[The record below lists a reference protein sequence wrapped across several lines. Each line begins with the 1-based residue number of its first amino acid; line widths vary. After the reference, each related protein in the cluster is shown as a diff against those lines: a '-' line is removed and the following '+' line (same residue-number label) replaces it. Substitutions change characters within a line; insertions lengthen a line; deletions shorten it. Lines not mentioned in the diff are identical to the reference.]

1 MTPSLEK
8 IPTVMTCKRAL
19 LGGVFPGVLA
29 TTTLAGQAA
38 PSCGAWNTNEYFKA
52 ATLEDASLRS
62 PRPCDLL
69 ACQLVSRRKDHGQ
82 VSIIMS
88 VLFDVS

>member
-1 MTPSLEK
+1 MLKYNIRTRSS
-8 IPTVMTCKRAL
+8 AD
-19 LGGVFPGVLA
+19 PGAIEDVLA
-29 TTTLAGQAA
+29 VENDVVPFDRADVLEQG
-38 PSCGAWNTNEYFKA
+38 CGKA
-52 ATLEDASLRS
+52 FLGDSLHS

-88 VLFDVS
+88 VLLDDN

>member
-29 TTTLAGQAA
+29 TTTLAAQAA
-38 PSCGAWNTNEYFKA
+38 PSCGGVEH
-52 ATLEDASLRS
+52 E
-62 PRPCDLL
+62 
-69 ACQLVSRRKDHGQ
+69 
-82 VSIIMS
+82 
-88 VLFDVS
+88 

>member
-1 MTPSLEK
+1 MLKYNIRTRSS
-8 IPTVMTCKRAL
+8 AD
-19 LGGVFPGVLA
+19 PGAIEDVLA
-29 TTTLAGQAA
+29 VENDVVPFDRADVLEQG
-38 PSCGAWNTNEYFKA
+38 CGKA
-52 ATLEDASLRS
+52 FLGDSLRS

-88 VLFDVS
+88 ILIDDI